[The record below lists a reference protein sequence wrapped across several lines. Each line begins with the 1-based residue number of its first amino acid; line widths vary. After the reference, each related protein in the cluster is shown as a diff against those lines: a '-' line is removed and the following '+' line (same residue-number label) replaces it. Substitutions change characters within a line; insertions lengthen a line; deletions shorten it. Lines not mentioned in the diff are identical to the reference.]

1 MYNWFAQCQR
11 LLTPLR
17 LLLATLFTAAT
28 AFCVTDATAACA
40 LLLLCVVSAASAY
53 HYSHS
58 IIGGVVGDFLG
69 ATIAVTEICIYL
81 ALAVDWSHA
90 WQREAASKV
99 AVLAAVAC
107 LPVMYSRRIVDY
119 NASC

>member
-11 LLTPLR
+11 LLTPAR
-17 LLLATLFTAAT
+17 LALATAFTTAVAFTCADAFTAA
-28 AFCVTDATAACA
+28 A
-40 LLLLCVVSAASAY
+40 LLALCCAAAAVAWQ
-53 HYSHS
+53 YSHQ

-69 ATIAVTEICIYL
+69 ATIAVVEILVYM
-81 ALAVDWSHA
+81 ALAVDWE
-90 WQREAASKV
+90 RAAESGAAGKCV
-99 AVLAAVAC
+99 VLGAVAT